1 MKIALCLYGV
11 VGSSKGKSHLGSSIE
26 VLSIGHK
33 KYYENILKD
42 NDVDIFIHSWSKDI
56 ESEILKLYKPTSYII
71 EDQEQFDI
79 PDYIKGNNAK
89 EPKRVEFVFSR
100 WRSTQKVLNLKIA
113 HEKENNFEYDL
124 CLLSR
129 YNIAFEKKMNFKKVR
144 KDKLNFSN
152 WYGVQYDQVADIFRD
167 GRGIFYKLREKTNID
182 NLKKFGRGYPYDGE
196 GLLDYWI
203 LSDKKINTFAEIFD
217 KLPEYFQPGNC
228 PGSPYVS
235 NHKVLL
241 HHVKTVDYLKDI
253 NFILDPTKDHSMIR
267 WKYFNS
273 KE

>member
-11 VGSSKGKSHLGSSIE
+11 VGSSKGKAHLGSSDDI
-26 VLSIGHK
+26 LSLGYK
-33 KYYENILKD
+33 KYFENIIED
-42 NDVDIFIHSWSKDI
+42 NDVDVFIHSWSKDREQQILNFYNPIRYSI
-56 ESEILKLYKPTSYII
+56 EEQEI
-71 EDQEQFDI
+71 FDI
-79 PDYIKGNNAK
+79 PKHIKGNSPS

-100 WRSTQKVLNLKIA
+100 WRSTQKVLNLKMLF
-113 HEKENNFEYDL
+113 EKENNFEYDL

-129 YNIAFEKKMNFKKVR
+129 FDVAFESKLDFYNIK
-144 KDKLNFSN
+144 KDKINFSN
-152 WYGVQYDQVADIFRD
+152 WYGIQYDQVADIFKD
-167 GRGIFYKLREKTNID
+167 GRGIFYKLKERKNID

-203 LSDKKINTFAEIFD
+203 LSDKKINTFADIFD

-241 HHVKTVDYLKDI
+241 HHIKTVNYLKDI